1 MSPTHAASLV
11 NMTGFVAGIVLYAML
26 LVMVLR
32 ARSSEL
38 DRRGRIDSLLV
49 LTALLGLVWNT
60 EAFVNYGLRDFGVAP
75 MPLFAQA
82 MAYAAL
88 GLLPAVVVHS
98 VLRAGLA
105 KLTSTATL
113 VLIVAAYTLSVAA
126 MAIHIAS
133 ALRGAVVPAPAG
145 LRLLTYGFVA
155 LVLPLAFA
163 TRGQPGARRAL
174 WMTALAVFALSALHL
189 SEHERPERTWPAELI
204 GHHSS
209 LPIALSILYQ
219 EYPFTLADA
228 FLKRALALLALMT
241 AALLSYVTLAEFGTF
256 NAGGAAANVAA
267 LVFLG
272 VSLCAAL
279 LYPALVR
286 ASTWFVDSVV
296 LRRVD
301 YDQLRATIAR
311 RLNDV
316 DTPEEALDVSCAVIG
331 PALSATEIVWEDTER
346 QTDTAGLAVVHVP
359 SRGISADVVVPT
371 TDQPRFSIAVR
382 GLRGGR
388 RLLSDDVAMLES
400 VAQLVARRVD
410 VLRMERERSERNIRE
425 EEIRRLASEAELR
438 ALRAQINPHFLFNA
452 LTTIG
457 HLIEAAPDRA
467 LTTLLRLTEL
477 LRRVLRSDG
486 RFSTLGAEISLVAA
500 YLEVERARFEE
511 RLTVEID
518 VPTSLQAATIPP
530 LMLQPLVE
538 NAIKHGIAPFRRRG
552 HLILHAHLERLD
564 ARDSA
569 LVVTVQDSG
578 PGLGSVDGDARRRA
592 GVGLNNIEE
601 RLMRMYGEDA
611 SLRLSSTAGVGT
623 TAELRVPF
631 RRSSSEVLPSA
642 RRAPW

>member
-1 MSPTHAASLV
+1 
-11 NMTGFVAGIVLYAML
+11 ML

-32 ARSSEL
+32 ARSGQP
-38 DRRGRIDSLLV
+38 DGRGGIDNLLV
-49 LTALLGLVWNT
+49 LTALLGLAWNT
-60 EAFVNYGLRDFGVAP
+60 GAFVNYGLRDFGVAP
-75 MPLFAQA
+75 MPRLAQA
-82 MAYAAL
+82 VAYAAL

-98 VLRAGLA
+98 VLRAGLT
-105 KLTSTATL
+105 KLTSTVTL
-113 VLIVAAYTLSVAA
+113 VLIAAAYTLSGAA
-126 MAIHIAS
+126 MLIHIGS
-133 ALRGAVVPAPAG
+133 ALRGGVVPAPAG
-145 LRLLTYGFVA
+145 LRLLTYGFTA
-155 LVLPLAFA
+155 LVVPLAFA

-204 GHHSS
+204 GHHAS

-219 EYPFTLADA
+219 EYPFTLADV

-241 AALLSYVTLAEFGTF
+241 AALLSYVTLAAFGTF
-256 NAGGAAANVAA
+256 DTLGTSGNVAA

-286 ASTWFVDSVV
+286 AATWFVDSVV

-301 YDQLRATIAR
+301 YDDLRATIAR
-311 RLNDV
+311 RLGDV
-316 DTPEEALDVSCAVIG
+316 DSPEEALDVTCAVIG
-331 PALSATEIVWEDTER
+331 PALSAAQIDWQDTDR
-346 QTDTAGLAVVHVP
+346 QTDTVGLAVVHVP
-359 SRGISADVVVPT
+359 SRGISADVIVPT
-371 TDQPRFSIAVR
+371 TDSPRFTIAVR

-457 HLIEAAPDRA
+457 HLIESAPDRA
-467 LTTLLRLTEL
+467 LSTLLRLTEL

-500 YLEVERARFEE
+500 YLEVEQARFEE

-518 VPTSLQAATIPP
+518 VPASLYAATIPP
-530 LMLQPLVE
+530 LLLQPLVE
-538 NAIKHGIAPFRRRG
+538 NAIKHGIVPFRRRG
-552 HLILHAHLERLD
+552 RLILHAHLERPGGGD
-564 ARDSA
+564 GA

-578 PGLGSVDGDARRRA
+578 PGLADAHGDARRRA

-601 RLMRMYGEDA
+601 RLTRMYGDDA
-611 SLRLSSTAGVGT
+611 SLRLSSKAGVGT

-631 RRSSSEVLPSA
+631 RRSSNEALPSA
-642 RRAPW
+642 RRAR